1 MLREHRLS
9 SLLYQVKCNQIERCE
24 YHSSSGPPSL
34 YYDHS
39 CDRRNFPS
47 HCISELDEHANE
59 VWQVAFSH
67 NGRMMASCGSEG
79 HVYIW
84 EVPSFRLIHKLDEHT
99 AGVGNVAWSRNDDRI
114 VTCSQDKYARLW
126 EVSVSGRDGA
136 WSQREAG
143 EACNTLTV
151 MT

>member
-1 MLREHRLS
+1 MLREHRLA
-9 SLLYQVKCNQIERCE
+9 SLLTQVKYHQTNLCQ

-39 CDRRNFPS
+39 CNRQDFPS
-47 HCISELDEHANE
+47 HCIVELDEHANE
-59 VWQVAFSH
+59 VWQVVYSH

-84 EVPSFRLIHKLDEHT
+84 EVPSFQLIHKLEEHT
-99 AGVGNVAWSRNDDRI
+99 AGVGNVAWSWNDDRL

-136 WSQREAG
+136 GPPREAG
-143 EACNTLTV
+143 EAYSTLTV
-151 MT
+151 MS